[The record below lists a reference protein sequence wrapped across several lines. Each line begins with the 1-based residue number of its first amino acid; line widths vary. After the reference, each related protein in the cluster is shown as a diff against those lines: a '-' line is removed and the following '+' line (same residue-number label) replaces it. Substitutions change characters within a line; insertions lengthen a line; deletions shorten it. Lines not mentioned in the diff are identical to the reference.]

1 MVAISMGGPTSPAN
15 AAMPPAIP
23 RKREPNT
30 TDKLTMFGPGRKWHS
45 ANVSLNSSAV
55 IQRCWSTMPRR
66 AQTSTPPK
74 PASDILAN
82 ATNSSNRLG
91 WVGGVAMG
99 SSGAGTA
106 AGANSDGMD
115 FESLDFED
123 MEQNLERRHG
133 RGQPNSE
140 GSRRRGGGC

>member
-1 MVAISMGGPTSPAN
+1 MGGQSSPAKAEN
-15 AAMPPAIP
+15 PPATP
-23 RKREPNT
+23 RNREPNT

-45 ANVSLNSSAV
+45 AKVSLNSSAV

-82 ATNSSNRLG
+82 ARNSSSSPG
-91 WVGGVAMG
+91 WIGGTIVG

-106 AGANSDGMD
+106 
-115 FESLDFED
+115 
-123 MEQNLERRHG
+123 
-133 RGQPNSE
+133 
-140 GSRRRGGGC
+140 GGGGFQALGGKNRNAAG